1 MRIGGLL
8 KYSLIDYPPQIS
20 CVIFTSGCNFHCPY
34 CHNPELAAPG
44 PDTRE
49 VSVDTVWEFLGT
61 RGKYLDAVVVSG
73 GEPTLHTDLAEFCR
87 QIRSRGFAI
96 KLDTNGSHPAV
107 IRELIRRELVNYIA
121 MDLKTPPDRYPEAIS
136 NHVDPDAIRQSVRV
150 ILDSGVPHEFRTTCV
165 NPFTDASAVAEMAEL
180 IRGAN
185 LHAIQKPGTDN
196 VLSPEFFKT
205 NDRLH
210 TDDEL
215 ARFRSVFAETVSQAI
230 IR

>member
-20 CVIFTSGCNFHCPY
+20 CVIFTTGCNFHCPY
-34 CHNPELAAPG
+34 CHNPDLALPG

-49 VSVDTVWEFLGT
+49 VPVDTVWEFLDT

-73 GEPTLHTDLAEFCR
+73 GEPTLQGDLADFCR
-87 QIRSRGFAI
+87 QVKSRGFALKI
-96 KLDTNGSHPAV
+96 DTNGSHPAV
-107 IRELIRRELVNYIA
+107 IQELIRRKLVNYIA
-121 MDLKTPPDRYPEAIS
+121 MDIKTAPGRYPEAIS
-136 NHVDPDAIRQSVRV
+136 NHVGPDAIRQSVRV

-165 NPFTDASAVAEMAEL
+165 KPFTDASAVAEMAEL
-180 IRGAN
+180 VRGAD
-185 LHAIQKPGTDN
+185 LHAIQKPGTGN

-210 TDDEL
+210 TDEEL
-215 ARFRSVFAETVSQAI
+215 AQFRAVFAETVSQAI

>member
-20 CVIFTSGCNFHCPY
+20 SVIFTSGCNFHCPY
-34 CHNPELAAPG
+34 CHNPELAAPVPG
-44 PDTRE
+44 TRE
-49 VSVDTVWEFLGT
+49 VPVDTVWEFLGN

-73 GEPTLHTDLAEFCR
+73 GEPTLHTDLVEFCR
-87 QIRSRGFAI
+87 QIRSRGFAL

-107 IRELIRRELVNYIA
+107 IQELIRRELVNYIA
-121 MDLKTPPDRYPEAIS
+121 MDIKTLPDRYPEAIS
-136 NHVDPDAIRQSVRV
+136 HHVDPDAIRQSVRV

-165 NPFTDASAVAEMAEL
+165 KPFTDASAVAEMAEL
-180 IRGAN
+180 IRGAD

-210 TDDEL
+210 TDEEL